1 MYAKCV
7 LHRCRDRCTR
17 NRGAYKALTGH
28 SARRMK
34 ELEEIGL
41 TAAGNLSEGRVSIRF
56 SGGTTPRLRTGSN
69 ENEGSKRRMTRW
81 KT

>member
-1 MYAKCV
+1 
-7 LHRCRDRCTR
+7 
-17 NRGAYKALTGH
+17 
-28 SARRMK
+28 MK